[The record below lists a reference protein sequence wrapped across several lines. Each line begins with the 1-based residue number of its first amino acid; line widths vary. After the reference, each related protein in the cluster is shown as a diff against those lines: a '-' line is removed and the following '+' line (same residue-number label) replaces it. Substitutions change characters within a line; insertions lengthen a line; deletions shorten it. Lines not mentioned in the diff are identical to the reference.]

1 MSPMWM
7 PLALFLLFALLSSV
21 GAYLAVAHWRGRK
34 AGAWAAAGTV
44 LFFGALLAGVWALM
58 RSGGVM

>member
-1 MSPMWM
+1 MWP

-34 AGAWAAAGTV
+34 AGVWAAVGTL
-44 LFFGALLAGVWALM
+44 LFFGALLVGLWFLLQSVPE
-58 RSGGVM
+58 